1 MRGASPRAKLLWLA
15 LVAMFTVLKP
25 PLVPEM
31 SVENGTWNLAEFHMH
46 AEAQM
51 AHESE
56 MVEWLMAAGPEGV
69 QDALVAHATESLHH
83 SLSQHGPLVVELGR
97 NASRARARAVAA
109 AQAAQQV
116 WRHTEAA
123 IAAALSGDFFFLSAA
138 PVNVIAAQP
147 WACKV
152 VGAAERPPAQERP
165 AREVPSPASLLLGSR
180 QSA

>member
-1 MRGASPRAKLLWLA
+1 
-15 LVAMFTVLKP
+15 MFTVLKP

-97 NASRARARAVAA
+97 NAFCCV
-109 AQAAQQV
+109 
-116 WRHTEAA
+116 H
-123 IAAALSGDFFFLSAA
+123 
-138 PVNVIAAQP
+138 P
-147 WACKV
+147 
-152 VGAAERPPAQERP
+152 
-165 AREVPSPASLLLGSR
+165 
-180 QSA
+180 